1 MKTLIRLY
9 LISMIISSSSLLAQ
23 EPHDIKIDAT
33 HVIVQD
39 LAKPVVVEAQ
49 GAKKT
54 YNQCYIVELSGQF
67 TQKNFQLFIGDYQV
81 EDLKITK
88 NKVSF
93 VIYDSRL
100 LKYLHNQNL
109 SWGQNDQKI
118 AELPFVF
125 RPIIHNEENREE
137 SISIRGI
144 TISEID
150 LPRVFT
156 VAKNGEEKS
165 YTKAHK
171 VSLQG
176 NFMVDRAIPVE
187 IYIGDYKVPEYGG
200 AADGIYF
207 KIYDKEL
214 LKSLNNQFIAYGFD
228 NQKWRI
234 SSLQLKL
241 D

>member
-1 MKTLIRLY
+1 MKILIRLY
-9 LISMIISSSSLLAQ
+9 LISVILFSSSLLAQ
-23 EPHDIKIDAT
+23 EPHNIKIDAA

-39 LAKPVVVEAQ
+39 LSKPVVVEAQ

-54 YNQCYIVELSGQF
+54 YNQCYIVELSGKF
-67 TQKNFQLFIGDYQV
+67 IEKGFQLFIGDYQI

-88 NKVSF
+88 SKVSF

-109 SWGQNDQKI
+109 SWGQNNQKV

-125 RPIIHNEENREE
+125 RPVLHNEESQEE
-137 SISIRGI
+137 AISIRGV
-144 TISEID
+144 TVSEIH
-150 LPRVFT
+150 LPRAFKVM
-156 VAKNGEEKS
+156 KNGEEKS

-176 NFMVDRAIPVE
+176 SFMVDRAIPVE
-187 IYIGDYKVPEYGG
+187 IFIGDYRVPEYGG
-200 AADGIYF
+200 TPDGIYF
-207 KIYDKEL
+207 KIYDEKL

-228 NQKWRI
+228 NKKWRI
-234 SSLQLKL
+234 LSLQLKL